1 MRASAVAPVAAS
13 AAVAAPSVIVNPES
27 GLQGKGKV
35 LEEAGEIYDND
46 LAYQNSAKNSNK
58 FYKMQIVEAYNK
70 KNYWL
75 VTNWGRVGTKG

>member
-1 MRASAVAPVAAS
+1 MRASGVAPI
-13 AAVAAPSVIVNPES
+13 AAPAAAPTVLVNPES

-58 FYKMQIVEAYNK
+58 FYKMQIVEANNK

>member
-1 MRASAVAPVAAS
+1 MRASAVAPVAAPA
-13 AAVAAPSVIVNPES
+13 AAVLVNPES
-27 GLQGKGKV
+27 GLQGRGKV

-46 LAYQNSAKNSNK
+46 LAYQNSTKNSNK
-58 FYKMQIVEAYNK
+58 FYKMQIVEANNK